1 VSDVGLELRRGG
13 HRKGGKPRRRGAAG
27 CLAVLVAL
35 AILLGGGYYAA
46 TTGIE
51 MLQDRFSPP
60 PDYPGPGTGSV
71 LVQVQEGQ
79 TAGDIAVTLKRKDVV
94 KSVEAFTEAARQEPK
109 ATGIQVGFYELHK
122 HMPAAAALE
131 VLVNPDNLIQD
142 ALTIP
147 EGWTVDQIVARLAK
161 ETEFSK
167 QDYRKVLRQP
177 QVIGLPE
184 YADGNPEGYLFPATY
199 MLPPDATAESIITS
213 MVDRWRQ
220 AAKAVKLEQRAEALG
235 YSPAEVMVV
244 ASLVEA
250 EASREQDRA
259 KVARVIYNRLEG
271 DETNGLLQIDAT
283 VNYAHGRNL
292 GAVTSL
298 DDLEI
303 DSPYNTYKN
312 PGLPPTPIEA
322 PGQAAMEA
330 AANPA
335 EGDWYY
341 YVTVNLRTGKT
352 KFAETYDEFLRYK
365 RQLDEYCDTQSQG
378 AC

>member
-1 VSDVGLELRRGG
+1 MSDVGLELRRG
-13 HRKGGKPRRRGAAG
+13 HRKAKRRRGASG
-27 CLAVLVAL
+27 CLAVLIAL
-35 AILLGGGYYAA
+35 AVLVGGGYYAA

-51 MLQDRFSPP
+51 AIQDRFSPP
-60 PDYPGPGTGSV
+60 EDYSGPGTGSV
-71 LVQVQEGQ
+71 LVEVEEGQ
-79 TAGDIAVTLKRKDVV
+79 NASDIAVTLKRKDVI
-94 KSVEAFTEAARQEPK
+94 KSVEAFNEAARQEPK
-109 ATGIQVGFYELHK
+109 STGIQVGFYELKK

-131 VLVNPDNLIQD
+131 VLINPDNLMQD

-147 EGWTVDQIVARLAK
+147 EGWTVEQIVARLAL
-161 ETEFSK
+161 ETDFSK
-167 QDYRKVLRQP
+167 KEYRKVLSKP
-177 QVIGLPE
+177 NAIGLPD
-184 YADGNPEGYLFPATY
+184 YANGNPEGYLFPATY
-199 MLPPDATAESIITS
+199 MLPPNASPESILTA

-220 AAKAVKLEQRAEALG
+220 AAEAVNLEGRAQELAYTPG
-235 YSPAEVMVV
+235 EVMIV

-250 EASREQDRA
+250 EASREEDRA

-298 DDLEI
+298 EDLEI

-330 AANPA
+330 AAHPA
-335 EGDWYY
+335 EGGWYY
-341 YVTVNLRTGKT
+341 YVTVNLRTGET

-365 RQLDEYCDTQSQG
+365 DQLQEYCETESQG

>member
-1 VSDVGLELRRGG
+1 VSDVGLELRRRG
-13 HRKGGKPRRRGAAG
+13 HRKGKPRRGAAG
-27 CLAVLVAL
+27 CLAVVVAL
-35 AILLGGGYYAA
+35 AVLVGGGYYAA
-46 TTGIE
+46 TTGIG
-51 MLQDRFSPP
+51 MIQDRFSPP
-60 PDYPGPGTGSV
+60 PDYSGPGTGSV
-71 LVQVQEGQ
+71 LVQVKEGE
-79 TAGDIAVTLKRKDVV
+79 TAADIAVTLKRKDVV
-94 KSVEAFTEAARQEPK
+94 KSVEAFTEAARLEPK
-109 ATGIQVGFYELHK
+109 ATGIQVGFYELK
-122 HMPAAAALE
+122 QHMPAAAALE
-131 VLVNPDNLIQD
+131 VLVDPDNLIQD

-167 QDYRKVLRQP
+167 KDYRKVLRQP
-177 QVIGLPE
+177 EAIGLPK

-199 MLPPDATAESIITS
+199 MVPPDATAESIITA

-220 AAKAVKLEQRAEALG
+220 AAKAVELEQRARELG
-235 YSPAEVMVV
+235 YTPGEVMVV

-250 EASREQDRA
+250 EASRDQDRA

-335 EGDWYY
+335 QGGWYY

-352 KFAETYDEFLRYK
+352 KFAVTYDEFLRYK
-365 RQLDEYCDTQSQG
+365 QQLDEYCDTQSQG